1 MLSCKS
7 WSNDWDM
14 YLLKT
19 ERWLNSESNFS
30 LPLINWL
37 AQQSQMV
44 DFKEDE
50 VWTLCISNPF
60 NIGQNFSQKIEG
72 KE

>member
-1 MLSCKS
+1 MNAVMQILVQ
-7 WSNDWDM
+7 
-14 YLLKT
+14 
-19 ERWLNSESNFS
+19 WLGYVPIKNRKMIKFREQFFTAINQ
-30 LPLINWL
+30 LI
-37 AQQSQMV
+37 STMV

-50 VWTLCISNPF
+50 VWALCISNPF

>member
-19 ERWLNSESNFS
+19 ERWLNLESNF
-30 LPLINWL
+30 LTAINQLI
-37 AQQSQMV
+37 STMV

-50 VWTLCISNPF
+50 VWALCISNPF